1 MNPSK
6 RKHRKTISQTADRP
20 LPVSLTSDIM
30 RDLTV
35 MLNENSQEFKF
46 AYLAETYFSKYV
58 GPETDPAEVRRSRA
72 IEKWLSVE
80 LDNAETNHRLIFAN
94 PDEYVFD
101 RVTHGQLM
109 DRIRLIVAEV
119 LYDSPTIETLFG
131 TFSGGASTSHG
142 RDKSSPA
149 LKFMDKAD
157 ATRPA
162 WDAILDLVLDCEPWA
177 QHIIDTW
184 VEPRFVEGNVMFTVP
199 KTTIIDR
206 VAAKEPDLNM
216 FAQKGVGDTIRRRL
230 KVKGIDLNDQSIN
243 GELARIGSIDG
254 SLATLDLSSAS
265 DSVSTRLVF
274 ELLPYDWFALM
285 DSIRSQKTEI
295 DGEIH
300 ENHMFS
306 SMGNGFTFEL
316 ESLLFWAIARATAYL
331 TGTRGRI
338 SVYGDDIIVPSS
350 LATRVGIVL
359 SHLGFKLNSSKSFW
373 DGPFRESCG
382 KHWYA
387 GVDVTPFYIR
397 QPIATQTRLIHF
409 LNRLRA
415 WAACGRVCDPRIN
428 EIWTKYSRLVLVD
441 LWGGQDLDSI
451 TALVTN
457 HPPRKQLVPVT
468 VDVSRDHI
476 GGYLYW
482 LRTASTRVRITEPLV
497 TSSEGRVTH
506 IHRIRKSSQWVNYD
520 LPCLCESADASSLG
534 RDDASHPSLP

>member
-1 MNPSK
+1 M
-6 RKHRKTISQTADRP
+6 Q
-20 LPVSLTSDIM
+20 
-30 RDLTV
+30 DLTV
-35 MLNENSQEFKF
+35 LLNENSQEFKF
-46 AYLAETYFSKYV
+46 AYLAETCFSKYV
-58 GPETDPAEVRRSRA
+58 GPETDPADVRRQRA
-72 IEKWLSVE
+72 IDKWLNVE
-80 LDNAETNHRLIFAN
+80 LDNAETNHRLVFAD

-109 DRIRLIVAEV
+109 ERIRMIVAEV
-119 LYDSPTIETLFG
+119 LYDKPTLETLFG

-157 ATRPA
+157 ATGA
-162 WDAILDLVLDCEPWA
+162 CWEAIMDLVLDCPPWA

-184 VEPRFVEGNVMFTVP
+184 VEPRIVEGNVMFTVP
-199 KTTIIDR
+199 KTTTIDR

-230 KVKGIDLNDQSIN
+230 RYKGIDLNDQSIN
-243 GELARIGSIDG
+243 GELARIGSLDG

-265 DSVSTRLVF
+265 DSVTTRLVF
-274 ELLPYDWFALM
+274 EVLPWDWFSLM
-285 DSIRSQKTEI
+285 NSLRSPITVI
-295 DGEIH
+295 DGTRH

-350 LATRVGIVL
+350 LAPRVGIVL
-359 SHLGFKLNSSKSFW
+359 NHLGFKLNSSKSFW

-382 KHWYA
+382 KHWYN
-387 GVDVTPFYIR
+387 GMEVTPFYIR
-397 QPIATQTRLIHF
+397 QPIATYSRLIHF

-415 WAACGRVCDPRIN
+415 WAACGRVCDPRITAL
-428 EIWTKYSRLVLVD
+428 WRKYASLIPKD

-451 TALVTN
+451 GALVTGDM
-457 HPPRKQLVPVT
+457 PRKILLPVT
-468 VDVSRDHI
+468 VDVTRDHI

-482 LRTASTRVRITEPLV
+482 LRTAATRVKITEPLV

-506 IHRIRKSSQWVNYD
+506 IHRIRKSTQLVNYD
-520 LPCLCESADASSLG
+520 LPCLCD
-534 RDDASHPSLP
+534 